1 MLNRNGIAAKR
12 PLVLFSLSLAT
23 ASFLML
29 LPTSGEDNLK
39 AKIDRFAPIEL
50 KVNLAT
56 LGKPDLSALPKL
68 IEAARVMD
76 RIYLSQVWSGNP
88 ALAARLEKDK
98 SPRGREIWQYFQ
110 INMGPWSELDGGT
123 PFVPGVPASRPLGA
137 NYYPEDMTKE
147 EFNTWVKSLPEAERQ
162 KATGFFYTIR
172 WAPGAGKRL
181 MAVPYSQEYRQELSQ
196 ASQLLRQAAGLT
208 QNPSLRSYLEK
219 RAAAFQSN
227 DYYESDVAWLELDS
241 PIDVTIGPYET
252 YMDELF
258 GYKAAFEAFVGL
270 RDEAEGRKLA
280 LLTRHLQQIEDN
292 LPIDPR
298 YRNPKLGALA
308 PIRVIDE
315 IIVGGEA
322 HKGVQT
328 AAFNLPNDERVIRE
342 KGSKRV
348 MLRNVQEAKFQKIL
362 LPISKIALAPDQRS
376 LVDFE
381 AFFTHI
387 LAHELM
393 HGLGPHDIQVNGR
406 KTSVR
411 EEMKELYS
419 AIEEA
424 KADISG
430 LFALQYLIDHR
441 LLDLDHLSE
450 PALYATYLAG
460 VFRSVRFGI
469 KEAHGRG
476 MALQFNFLMDEGAIR
491 QDPTDGTYRVD
502 VNKMKAAARKLTGEI
517 MTIQAQGDYAK
528 AKALLDRL
536 GVIRPAMQQTLEKF
550 GNIPVDIRPVF
561 VTANQ
566 VEAGR

>member
-1 MLNRNGIAAKR
+1 M
-12 PLVLFSLSLAT
+12 VLFGLSLAVVSYLLLMT
-23 ASFLML
+23 AF
-29 LPTSGEDNLK
+29 GENDLK
-39 AKIDRFAPIEL
+39 RKIDRFAPIEL
-50 KVNLAT
+50 KVD
-56 LGKPDLSALPKL
+56 LGSLPKADQTALVRL
-68 IEAARVMD
+68 IQAARVMD
-76 RIYLSQVWSGNP
+76 RIYVRQVWSGNP
-88 ALAARLEKDK
+88 ALAARLQKDK
-98 SPRGREIWQYFQ
+98 SPQGQYLWQYFQ
-110 INMGPWSELDGGT
+110 INQSPWSELDGGK
-123 PFVPGVPASRPLGA
+123 PFVAGVPPNPPAGA
-137 NYYPEDMTKE
+137 NYYPEDMTKA

-172 WAPGAGKRL
+172 RAPGGGKRL
-181 MAVPYSQEYRQELSQ
+181 MAVPYSEEYRQELGE
-196 ASQLLRQAAGLT
+196 AAALLKQAAGLT
-208 QNPSLRSYLEK
+208 QIPSLKTYLEK
-219 RAAAFQSN
+219 RAAAFQTN
-227 DYYESDVAWLELDS
+227 DYYQSDVAWLELDS
-241 PIDVTIGPYET
+241 PIDATIGPYET

-270 RDEAEGRKLA
+270 RDDAESQKLA
-280 LLTRHLQQIEDN
+280 LLTRYLQEIENN

-315 IIVGGEA
+315 IVVGGEA
-322 HKGVQT
+322 RKGVQT

-362 LPISKIALAPDQRS
+362 LPISKVALPPDQRS
-376 LVDFE
+376 LVNFE

-393 HGLGPHDIQVNGR
+393 HGLGPHDIQVGGR

-441 LLDLDHLSE
+441 LMNVDRFSE
-450 PALYATYLAG
+450 PAVYATYLAG

-476 MALQFNFLMDEGAIR
+476 MALQFNYLMDQGAIER
-491 QDPTDGTYRVD
+491 NAADGTFRVNL
-502 VNKMKAAARKLTGEI
+502 NKIKEATRKLTGEI

-536 GVIRPAMQQTLEKF
+536 AVIRPAMQQTLDKF
-550 GNIPVDIRPVF
+550 GDLPVDIRPIF
-561 VTANQ
+561 TTANQ
-566 VEAGR
+566 LEAGK

>member
-1 MLNRNGIAAKR
+1 MLNRNGITAWR
-12 PLVLFSLSLAT
+12 RGVLLGLSLLAIPSLLLLT
-23 ASFLML
+23 AF
-29 LPTSGEDNLK
+29 GDENLK
-39 AKIDRFAPIEL
+39 RKIDRFAPVEL
-50 KVNLAT
+50 KVDLAK
-56 LGKPDLSALPKL
+56 LGKADQSALAKL
-68 IEAARVMD
+68 IQAARVMD
-76 RIYLSQVWSGNP
+76 RIYLRQIWSGNP

-98 SPRGREIWQYFQ
+98 SPKGQEIRQYFQ
-110 INMGPWSELDGGT
+110 INMSPWSELDGGA
-123 PFVPGVPASRPLGA
+123 PFVPGVPAEPPSGA
-137 NYYPEDMTKE
+137 TYYPEDMMKG
-147 EFNTWVKSLPEAERQ
+147 EFNTWVKSLPETERQ

-172 WAPGAGKRL
+172 RAPGGKRL
-181 MAVPYSQEYRQELSQ
+181 IAVPYSEEYRQELGE
-196 ASQLLRQAAGLT
+196 ASALLKQAAGLT
-208 QNPSLRSYLEK
+208 QNPSLRIFLEK
-219 RAAAFQSN
+219 RAAAFQTN
-227 DYYESDVAWLELDS
+227 DYYDSDVAWLELDS

-270 RDEAEGRKLA
+270 RDDAESRKLA
-280 LLTRHLQQIEDN
+280 LLTRHLQEIENN

-322 HKGVQT
+322 RKGVQT
-328 AAFNLPNDERVIRE
+328 AAFNLPNDERIIRE

-362 LPISKIALAPDQRS
+362 LPISKTCLASDQRS
-376 LVDFE
+376 LVNFE

-406 KTSVR
+406 KTTVR
-411 EEMKELYS
+411 EEMKEIYS
-419 AIEEA
+419 ALEEA

-430 LFALQYLIDHR
+430 LFALQYLMDHR
-441 LLDLDHLSE
+441 LMDVDRFSE
-450 PALYATYLAG
+450 PAMYATYLAG

-476 MALQFNFLMDEGAIR
+476 MALQFNFLTDEGAIR
-491 QDPTDGTYRVD
+491 HDPANGVFRVD
-502 VNKMKAAARKLTGEI
+502 LNKMKAATRKLTGEI

-528 AKALLDRL
+528 AKALLERL
-536 GVIRPAMQQTLEKF
+536 AVIRPAMQQTLDKF
-550 GNIPVDIRPVF
+550 GNLPVDIRPIF
-561 VTANQ
+561 VTADQ
-566 VEAGR
+566 AQTGR